1 MTAPRI
7 LIGVASL
14 VILTGGFFMSD
25 QAKAQDSPI
34 ISVVFDNYEHKQG
47 LETSWGFACVIQGM
61 EKTLLFDTGADG
73 DILLRNMK
81 KMGLDPQQIESLVIS
96 HDHWDH
102 TGGLQA
108 FLGQNDRV
116 DLYLLDS
123 FSQDLYTKERFP
135 NLKAHRSFKSRKIC
149 EHVHTTG
156 KMGDR
161 IAEQSLIIDTSQGL
175 IVITG
180 CAHPG
185 IVDIVKQA
193 KTLFS
198 KEIFLVL
205 GGFHLRD
212 KNETEIADIIQN
224 FQTLGVNY
232 VGALHCT
239 GDKAIKAFH
248 NTYKERALHPGVGQV
263 IRVDAL
269 K

>member
-1 MTAPRI
+1 
-7 LIGVASL
+7 
-14 VILTGGFFMSD
+14 MSD
-25 QAKAQDSPI
+25 QAKAQDSLTI
-34 ISVVFDNYEHKQG
+34 TVVFDNYEHKQG

-73 DILLRNMK
+73 EILLRNMK
-81 KMGLDPQQIESLVIS
+81 RMNLDPQQIESLVIS

-123 FSQDLYTKERFP
+123 FSQDLDANERFP
-135 NLKAHRSFKSRKIC
+135 NLKAHRSLESRKIC
-149 EHVHTTG
+149 EHVYTTG
-156 KMGDR
+156 KMGSR
-161 IAEQSLIIDTSQGL
+161 ISEQSLIIDTSKGL

-193 KTLFS
+193 KTLLS
-198 KEIFLVL
+198 KKIFLVM

-212 KNETEIADIIQN
+212 KNDTEIADIIQN
-224 FQTLGVNY
+224 FQSLGVNY
-232 VGALHCT
+232 VGASHCT
-239 GDKAIKAFH
+239 GDKAIKAFA
-248 NTYKERALHPGVGQV
+248 NTYKERAIDLGVGQV
-263 IRVDAL
+263 IRIDDL
-269 K
+269 Q